1 MAESRKAMILVVDDE
16 PDAVEF
22 IKAVMEEAGHEVVS
36 ASNGADGLKTALAQS
51 PDLIILDVQMPG
63 EDGFT
68 TFARMRKRSELEG
81 VPIVMLTGVGE
92 KLGLRFSAEA
102 AGQYVGDEPDGYIEK
117 PVAPAILHEKVRR
130 LLER

>member
-1 MAESRKAMILVVDDE
+1 MAESRKATILVVDDE

-36 ASNGADGLKTALAQS
+36 ASNGAEGLKTALAQS

-92 KLGLRFSAEA
+92 KLGLRFSAET
-102 AGQYVGDEPDGYIEK
+102 AGQYVGDEPDDYIEK
-117 PVAPAILHEKVRR
+117 PVEPGVLQEKVRK
-130 LLER
+130 LLAR